1 MSGENWGGK
10 EVATAGSGINALPQ
24 FLRSSIKLNWILGI
38 DEPARLRDRY
48 LRMEM
53 HIKLRL
59 PFTLLTI
66 LFKAFKRFIVNVVSV
81 H

>member
-38 DEPARLRDRY
+38 DELAQL
-48 LRMEM
+48 
-53 HIKLRL
+53 
-59 PFTLLTI
+59 
-66 LFKAFKRFIVNVVSV
+66 
-81 H
+81 